1 MRTIGKRSPLHLILC
16 GLICLVCLLYGTT
29 HARAAEVVKVT
40 GESNKM
46 LLLDDGS
53 VIAWRNAK
61 EGLVR
66 IALPGK
72 AIDIGSGP
80 RNYAVL
86 EDGSLFSWDEQK
98 NDAPTP
104 FFGLK
109 DVKNVQVSGSTVLAL
124 LNDGH
129 VMAWG
134 SRGSGLIGDGLHPKR
149 YLEDGPPAKNP
160 VMVPNVSR
168 IKQLSVGFSHALALT
183 EDNRVLSWGSNYYGA
198 LGREPRRELPM
209 DAAEEVQGLNDV
221 ISVVAGNGISTVLK
235 KDGTV
240 WVWGANWHAQ
250 FGNGERTDPPGVG
263 YGYVLTPQ
271 QVKGINN
278 VTSIT
283 LGLAGR
289 HTIALLKDGSLRAWG
304 NTDWGQIGAGVS
316 GTFQEKPVTP
326 KINNIKSVFAVG
338 NNTFAVKKDGSFWA
352 WGSGDKGGWPF
363 TKNTKLPEKIE
374 IPTN

>member
-1 MRTIGKRSPLHLILC
+1 MRTSFKRTSAFAAPFIFF
-16 GLICLVCLLYGTT
+16 IALVLM
-29 HARAAEVVKVT
+29 APASASEVVKVT
-40 GESNKM
+40 GEGNKV

-53 VIAWRNAK
+53 VITWKNAK
-61 EGLVR
+61 DGLVKVKLPAKAVD
-66 IALPGK
+66 IA
-72 AIDIGSGP
+72 SGA
-80 RNYAVL
+80 RQYAVL
-86 EDGSLFSWDEQK
+86 EDGSLYSWDVQNNEAASQFL
-98 NDAPTP
+98 AV
-104 FFGLK
+104 K
-109 DVKNVQVSGSTVLAL
+109 DVKNIQVAGATVLVL
-124 LNDGH
+124 LRDGQ

-134 SRGSGLIGDGLHPKR
+134 PRGSGLIGDGLHPKR

-160 VMVPNVSR
+160 VLVPNVSR
-168 IKQLSVGFSHALALT
+168 VIQLSVGYSHALALT
-183 EDNRVLSWGSNYYGA
+183 EDHRVLAWGSNFYGA
-198 LGREPRRELPM
+198 LGREPRRELPI
-209 DAAEEVQGLNDV
+209 DSAEEIPGLGDV
-221 ISVVAGNGISTVLK
+221 VAVVAGNGVSSALK

-250 FGNGERTDPPGVG
+250 FGNGDRTDPPGVG

-278 VTSIT
+278 VTHLT

-289 HTIALLKDGSLRAWG
+289 HTMVLLKDGSLRAWG

-352 WGSGDKGGWPF
+352 WGSGDRGSWPF
-363 TKNTKLPEKIE
+363 TKNTKIPEKIE
-374 IPTN
+374 IPSN